1 MYEHTNH
8 SPADNSG
15 VCPTCGA
22 TKAQVPITVPSP
34 SDGQV
39 NAKKPVSA
47 QDYFDCLA
55 PEAYVRQK
63 LLLQI
68 VPISNATL
76 WRKVKSVE
84 FPRPVKFSPMVTA
97 WRVSEVRAW
106 LEQFKASKK
115 R

>member
-1 MYEHTNH
+1 MYETTNH
-8 SPADNSG
+8 SPCDNSG

-22 TKAQVPITVPSP
+22 TRGQAPITAPSA
-34 SDGQV
+34 SDGV
-39 NAKKPVSA
+39 LKAKKPVSA
-47 QDYFDCLA
+47 YDYFNSLA